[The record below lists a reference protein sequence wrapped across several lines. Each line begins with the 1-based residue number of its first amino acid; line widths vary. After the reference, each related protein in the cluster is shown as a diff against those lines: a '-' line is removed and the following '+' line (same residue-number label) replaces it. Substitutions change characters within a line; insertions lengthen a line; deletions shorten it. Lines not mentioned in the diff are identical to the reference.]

1 MKTSQYKKKS
11 FKTLA
16 FVLVFLFATNANA
29 SGVFPQINR
38 VDFSLSLAD
47 GFCDQTD
54 LNLTKKHL
62 AYCADNWRAFGFEVN
77 SRFNMQTFGA
87 SSELANL
94 FYLAFDTYVAGNITQ
109 QNKGKFG
116 TTRFGTSLN
125 AGFLYP
131 LLADKGYNRFLISN
145 RSQPVK
151 LNLLFEL
158 GFGYGLALNSLY
170 GKTKRQS
177 LLHIY
182 NLSLAFGTNMTF
194 KDLPELE
201 LEIAYK
207 LAAAWRHNLY
217 VKLQYDFLQL
227 SNTSSL
233 GANIL
238 VDALWGSVNLGLGF
252 KF

>member
-11 FKTLA
+11 LKTLA
-16 FVLVFLFATNANA
+16 FVLVFLFATKANA

-38 VDFSLSLAD
+38 VDFSLILAD
-47 GFCDQTD
+47 GFCNQPGFT
-54 LNLTKKHL
+54 LATKHL

-77 SRFNMQTFGA
+77 SRVNMQTFGV

-94 FYLAFDTYVAGNITQ
+94 FYLAFDTYIAGNTQ
-109 QNKGKFG
+109 ELKNTKLGI
-116 TTRFGTSLN
+116 TRFGLGVN

-145 RSQPVK
+145 RSQPLK

-158 GFGYGLALNSLY
+158 GFAYGLALNNLY
-170 GKTKRQS
+170 GEAKRQS
-177 LLHIY
+177 LVHIY
-182 NLSLAFGTNMTF
+182 NLSFAFGTNMTF

-207 LAAAWRHNLY
+207 LAVAWRHNLY
-217 VKLQYDFLQL
+217 VKVQYDFLPL
-227 SNTSSL
+227 SATSSL